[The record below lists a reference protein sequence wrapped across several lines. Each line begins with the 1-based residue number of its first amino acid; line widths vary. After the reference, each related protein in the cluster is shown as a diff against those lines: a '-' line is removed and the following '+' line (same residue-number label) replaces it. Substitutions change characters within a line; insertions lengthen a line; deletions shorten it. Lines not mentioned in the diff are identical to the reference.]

1 MNLRSTRVAVAYFSL
16 LVVGILCSPARLA
29 CQTMQAKTNQMV
41 EIPLASPR
49 QYVHPLMDVSIECLL
64 TGPSGESF
72 SVGGFWDGGNI
83 YRVRFAFPTA
93 GVWTYTTVC
102 TDTSNSGLHNIRGTV
117 SVEKFSGP
125 HPFSSKGFLRVSPN
139 GRYLTHE
146 NGEPFFY
153 LGDTAWELTWK
164 SREPDMLSYIA
175 DRQKKGFT
183 ALQVVVMSHQ
193 FLYEYG
199 VRNRNGEDFFL
210 NGDRTR
216 INPRYFDYLDRIV
229 KAANDA
235 GMVVAL
241 VPLWAGM
248 MEYYTRGALTVE
260 QSMSLARYVGA
271 RYAGSNVLWIVG
283 GDNSYESVE
292 RIVFWSQFALA
303 LKKASGA
310 HHLVTVHPK
319 AWASS
324 SDYFSKNDAW
334 LDFHMYQSS
343 HVAGGDFTWKAGL
356 SGYYSNSGKP
366 LLNGEATYEDIYN
379 NLWLPGDTTR
389 VQSFRIQAVDVRQS
403 SYESLF
409 SGALVGITY
418 GANGI
423 WQWDTPELPGTHMPR
438 VPATEAQNFPGSLH
452 MTILKQIMQKIPWYD
467 AVPAQ
472 NLIADFRSQE
482 NYIPIIMTENR
493 IVAYLPHHTAWVQLK
508 MFPNSRTTEYF
519 WIDPSTGDTS
529 ATQFVGPIP
538 RFVPPG
544 SDDWLLVIKNPS
556 FAAQTIQRNDSTRF
570 LGQNYPNPF
579 NPTTVIRYYVPGDMR
594 VRLSVYNTLGQEV
607 TTLID
612 QEHMHG
618 SYLVDFDGSQLS
630 GGVYF
635 YRFNS
640 RNFSETRKFILIK

>member
-1 MNLRSTRVAVAYFSL
+1 MNHRSTYFTIVCFSL
-16 LVVGILCSPARLA
+16 LAVCTLCWPARLV
-29 CQTMQAKTNQMV
+29 CQTLQARTNEMV

-49 QYVHPLMDVSIECLL
+49 QYAHPLMDVSVECLL

-72 SVGGFWDGGNI
+72 SVGGFWDGGNV
-83 YRVRFAFPTA
+83 YRVRFTFPTT
-93 GVWTYTTVC
+93 GMWTFATVC
-102 TDTSNSGLHNIRGTV
+102 TDTSNAGLHNIRGSV
-117 SVEKFSGP
+117 SVEKFSGS

-139 GRYLTHE
+139 GRYLTYD

-164 SREPDMLSYIA
+164 SREPEMLSYIA

-193 FLYEYG
+193 FLYDYG

-216 INPRYFDYLDRIV
+216 FNPRYFDYLDRIV
-229 KAANDA
+229 QAANEA
-235 GMVVAL
+235 GMVMAL

-260 QSMSLARYVGA
+260 QSMLLARYVGA

-283 GDNSYESVE
+283 GDNTYLSIE
-292 RIVFWSQFALA
+292 RKVFWSQFAQT
-303 LKKASGA
+303 LKKASGGN
-310 HHLVTVHPK
+310 HLITVHPK
-319 AWASS
+319 AWTVS
-324 SDYFSKNDAW
+324 SDFFDKSDTW

-343 HVAGGDFTWKAGL
+343 HVAGGDFTWEAGL

-379 NLWLPGDTTR
+379 NLWLPGDTTQ

-452 MTILKQIMQKIPWYD
+452 MMILKQIMQKIPWFN
-467 AVPAQ
+467 AAPAQ
-472 NLIADFRSQE
+472 DFIADFRSQE
-482 NYIPIIMTENR
+482 NYIPIIATENR
-493 IVAYLPHHTAWVQLK
+493 IVAYLPHHTPWLQLK
-508 MFPNSRTTEYF
+508 MFPNSRTTECF
-519 WIDPSTGDTS
+519 WINPSTGDTS
-529 ATQFVGPIP
+529 ATQFVGAIP
-538 RFVPPG
+538 RFVPPS

-556 FAAQTIQRNDSTRF
+556 FAGQSNLRSDSTRF
-570 LGQNYPNPF
+570 LEQNYPNPF
-579 NPTTVIRYYVPGDMR
+579 NPMTVIRYYVPGDMR
-594 VRLSVYNTLGQEV
+594 VRLTVYDILGQEV
-607 TTLID
+607 ATLVD
-612 QEHMHG
+612 QEHMPG
-618 SYLVDFDGSQLS
+618 AYVVDFDGSRLS
-630 GGVYF
+630 SGVYF
-635 YRFNS
+635 YRINS
-640 RNFSETRKFILIK
+640 RNFSETRKFVLVK